1 MRAHIPGR
9 YAAIALLLGG
19 LACAGNKAGS
29 DDGTV
34 VAQDTT
40 MAKDTAAYKG
50 SMERDTTA
58 MPADTSYAP
67 APAPTAPAD
76 TSSMAPTA
84 PADTTSYQPA
94 PAPTAPTDTS
104 SYAPAAPT
112 DSVHGPVVRAAHPA
126 LAVEHRDGKN
136 HSALFDSP
144 ERAEWLSIHAVR
156 LLEQPLRDRLQL
168 HVARPLVNRPDLR
181 IAVVFLRRVLLRIPV
196 TSEELE
202 AGRGDAVGHL

>member
-9 YAAIALLLGG
+9 YAAMALLLGG

-40 MAKDTAAYKG
+40 QAQDTSAYKG

-67 APAPTAPAD
+67 APTPAPAD
-76 TSSMAPTA
+76 
-84 PADTTSYQPA
+84 TSYQPA

-104 SYAPAAPT
+104 SMAPPADTSSMAPADTSSYAPAAPTDTSSYAPAAPT
-112 DSVHGPVVRAAHPA
+112 DSSNA
-126 LAVEHRDGKN
+126 
-136 HSALFDSP
+136 
-144 ERAEWLSIHAVR
+144 
-156 LLEQPLRDRLQL
+156 Q
-168 HVARPLVNRPDLR
+168 
-181 IAVVFLRRVLLRIPV
+181 
-196 TSEELE
+196 
-202 AGRGDAVGHL
+202 